1 MIFLAQKS
9 VCKMRLFKHIFKHYE
24 WVENAACKIATWN
37 IYKKLYYSS
46 NNTSVPP
53 RKNVQAKFWKM

>member
-1 MIFLAQKS
+1 MIFGAKN
-9 VCKMRLFKHIFKHYE
+9 VCKMRIFLDIFKHYE
-24 WVENAACKIATWN
+24 WVENAARKIATWN
-37 IYKKLYYSS
+37 IYKKLYSS